1 MPDLEDGVITADALH
16 LQVETIAQVVEDK
29 NGHVLV
35 GLKGNRGRLL
45 NEVTDAFAQSDRRQQ
60 AHDRDVYFGHGRIE
74 TRIADVIPFQTI
86 EKYPYLSTAVR
97 INRRRIT
104 EEG

>member
-1 MPDLEDGVITADALH
+1 MPDLEGGVITADALH

-45 NEVTDAFAQSDRRQQ
+45 NEVTDAFAQSGRRQQ
-60 AHDRDVYFGHGRIE
+60 LTFRTFFGRFN
-74 TRIADVIPFQTI
+74 VINLI
-86 EKYPYLSTAVR
+86 D
-97 INRRRIT
+97 
-104 EEG
+104 G